1 MSTEK
6 YESEINTIEQL
17 DDKIDKFLEKYVFNE
32 EIEEIINLSNL
43 KNPLEE
49 NFQDSL
55 DQYLIWQNEAK
66 EKISSM
72 LASSLIQTNK
82 KKWPLWV
89 LFFHWPTWVWKT
101 ESVKA
106 LAKVL
111 FWDENWF
118 IKVACEDY
126 QTSHKAEKFTW
137 SPPGY
142 ISYEDWGIFNSKTF
156 YSAYDTSLKNN
167 KLNANIKKIGPINIV
182 LFDEIEKAHSNVLQA
197 MLWILWDW
205 KLILWNP
212 TKLPIDFWNTII
224 IMTSNIWEHELS
236 NKQSEKVLWFDTSN
250 NWENIE
256 KDRKTIFNNS
266 LKDKF
271 TPEWLGRIDSFI
283 EFKQLNKDELIQ
295 LIKLNIKE
303 YIEIFNWYY
312 INYPDINIILD
323 KSIYDNIIENWYNN
337 EKWARDLV
345 RGYKNLVEWKL
356 DLLVNNF
363 FKKFYNLA
371 WIINLYLFQEESDI
385 KVKLQFKSSW
395 KNINKF
401 LPSIEVKYPESNY
414 ISVINWDIV
423 DLENIIY
430 SVWIWNIS
438 DISTYYKWNTIYILN
453 NKVYFDRVNSLND
466 IIWSP
471 VNLNLPILES
481 LWFKANNIETL
492 INKLIENIGK
502 ENSRLEQL
510 IIFQLYISFE
520 KICLITWISMP
531 LLLEELIPIIIRTI
545 EKIKK

>member
-363 FKKFYNLA
+363 FKKFYNLV

-423 DLENIIY
+423 DLESIIY